1 MSIYIRMMALAMPL
15 ALFCAASAS
24 APHNGAARCT
34 SVSVGELSRNP
45 ARYQGR
51 RVCIHGFLGR
61 MEPVGEESVEVY
73 ATRSEAETK
82 RSDYYVEV
90 DISLGGSTQRNLS
103 LISLD
108 RIVAE
113 GTFDHRAI
121 CGD

>member
-1 MSIYIRMMALAMPL
+1 
-15 ALFCAASAS
+15 
-24 APHNGAARCT
+24 
-34 SVSVGELSRNP
+34 
-45 ARYQGR
+45 
-51 RVCIHGFLGR
+51 